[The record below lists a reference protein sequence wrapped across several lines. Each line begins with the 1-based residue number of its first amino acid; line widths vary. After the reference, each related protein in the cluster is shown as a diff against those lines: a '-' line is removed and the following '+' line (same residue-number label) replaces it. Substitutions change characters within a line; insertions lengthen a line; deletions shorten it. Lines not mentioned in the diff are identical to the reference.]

1 MAKRVTA
8 ADYGRRVEIERSVV
22 EWSEF
27 TEQAAEIIRR
37 IQEPVMAKRVTTEEL
52 YRRRVADLE
61 DRIEKARANV
71 EKTQGRL
78 DKAEADNAIDR
89 ASEAL
94 GMAEEMLDELE
105 KELLDVVTAGEE
117 EGGLSLCQSE

>member
-27 TEQAAEIIRR
+27 KEQSAEIIRR